1 MTKWQHVLL
10 LAFVPCLPCAS
21 QESKKKKSEEKAA
34 PVAIGQEVTD
44 FELTDAAGKNWKLS
58 DLLKSGPKGPVVLFF
73 YCTTC
78 APCRLE
84 EVEMEKFYRALK
96 GKATIRAVV
105 GSKGESAQ
113 VATAFNLKKGLSF
126 PCVFDK
132 TGSAASSFGAR
143 TTLTLVIDSNRVLR
157 YMGPLAQ
164 DGNDCA
170 REALEAILAGKEVTR
185 KEVKDTT
192 S

>member
-1 MTKWQHVLL
+1 MTRWKLGLVLAL
-10 LAFVPCLPCAS
+10 VAILPCAA
-21 QESKKKKSEEKAA
+21 QDSKKKKAEDKATA
-34 PVAIGQEVTD
+34 VAVGQEVTD
-44 FELTDAAGKNWKLS
+44 FELVDASGKNWKLS
-58 DLLKSGPKGPVVLFF
+58 ELLKSGPKGPAVLFF

-84 EVEMEKFYRALK
+84 EVEMEKFYRAMK
-96 GKATIRAVV
+96 DKAEIRAVV

-113 VATAFNLKKGLSF
+113 VATAFNLKKGLTF

-132 TGSAASSFGAR
+132 SGSAASSFSAR
-143 TTLTLVIDSNRVLR
+143 TTLTVVIDANRVLR

-164 DGNDCA
+164 DGKAFA
-170 REALEAILAGKEVTR
+170 REAIEAVIAGKEVAT